1 MTLQDNGHEADRDLL
16 AEIGRLDDRYNRL
29 VLVGEVAWVEG
40 IMKLL
45 HRLRVGEIG
54 LWSPPVATGRPGQV
68 LRILARPLS
77 RDRPCDN

>member
-1 MTLQDNGHEADRDLL
+1 MDDSRVEAPVDRDLL
-16 AEIGRLDDRYNRL
+16 AEIGRLDGRYNRL

-45 HRLRVGEIG
+45 HRLRVGEVG

>member
-1 MTLQDNGHEADRDLL
+1 MDDSRIEAPVDRDLL
-16 AEIGRLDDRYNRL
+16 TEVSRLDSRYNRL